1 MRVTCPELLNVHTG
15 PSKSPLPPPAHLG
28 TWRTQRTQNRPQKGG
43 VCRPEATFSFPSP
56 RASGGGGGEGHWLSV
71 CPGIWGRC
79 CLQLM
84 LLCSMLNEART
95 FTQVTFIIPLSR
107 TLSCAPRAVS
117 EAWENLS
124 RWSGG
129 RRVGFLAPLLPYTG
143 SRTGGPLIHS
153 ADARAF
159 VSQALFQGLGMR
171 RRGGQGPGE
180 GRGGPRE
187 GGAPHT
193 CRPWEVLGRKPE
205 GDGKKDNVG
214 GS

>member
-129 RRVGFLAPLLPYTG
+129 RRVGFLAHCC
-143 SRTGGPLIHS
+143 RTLGLGQVAPSFIPQMLGPLS
-153 ADARAF
+153 PRP
-159 VSQALFQGLGMR
+159 SSKGWGCGR
-171 RRGGQGPGE
+171 GE
-180 GRGGPRE
+180 GKVPGK
-187 GGAPHT
+187 A
-193 CRPWEVLGRKPE
+193 E
-205 GDGKKDNVG
+205 GDPVKEAHLTPADRGKCWDGNQRVMGKRTM
-214 GS
+214 